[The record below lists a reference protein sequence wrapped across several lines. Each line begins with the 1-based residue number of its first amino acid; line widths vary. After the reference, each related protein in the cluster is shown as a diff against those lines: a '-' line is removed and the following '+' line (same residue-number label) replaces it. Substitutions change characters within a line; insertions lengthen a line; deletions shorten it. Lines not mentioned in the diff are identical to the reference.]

1 MTTVEQR
8 DDVAPPVE
16 GFRMIRTLVV
26 VAMLSGFLIVSV
38 VQATLPRITENKR
51 RAVERAVFSV
61 LPGATTSV
69 AYSVESDGLV
79 RLENEDVPGQKA
91 YAGFNE
97 AGELVGVAL
106 EAAGQGYQDV
116 IKILYGYSPEQ
127 NCITGMYVLESKETP
142 GLGDKISKDEAFVAN
157 FDVLDVTLNADK
169 TALANPITYVKH
181 GTKNEA
187 WQIDGISGA
196 TISSKAIGEMLN
208 ESAQTM
214 IPYLREHMNQIQIGQ
229 DE

>member
-1 MTTVEQR
+1 MTTVEQT

-16 GFRMIRTLVV
+16 GFRMIRTLVA

-51 RAVERAVFSV
+51 RAVERAVFGV
-61 LPGATTSV
+61 LPGATTRV
-69 AYSVESDGLV
+69 AYSVEPDGLV
-79 RLENEDVPGQKA
+79 RLDKEDVPGQKA

-116 IKILYGYSPEQ
+116 IRVLYGYAPDIH
-127 NCITGMYVLESKETP
+127 CITGMTVLESKETP
-142 GLGDKISKDEAFVAN
+142 GLGDKISKDPDFVAN
-157 FDVLDVTLNADK
+157 FEALDVRLNPEG
-169 TALANPITYVKH
+169 TALLHPIKTVKH
-181 GTKNEA
+181 GAKSEA

-196 TISSKAIGEMLN
+196 TISSKAIGEMLY

-214 IPYLREHMNQIQIGQ
+214 IPYLRKHMNQIGQ